1 MRIAALSDIHGNL
14 QALDAVLADLNHR
27 SVDVTVNLGDLLS
40 GGLQP
45 RETAERLIPL
55 GLPTVRGNHER
66 QLLSTSPDQMGTS
79 DRLAYQMMLPHHVT
93 WFESLP
99 LTLKLAAGVT
109 LCHGSPTDDLTY
121 LLDTVEEAGAR
132 PATEAEVLRRLGEE
146 TGWALMLCGHT
157 HLPRAMRLSSGT
169 LIVNPG
175 SVGWPAYQDDEPFP
189 HVMEAGTPHARYATV
204 DDETGRWE
212 ATFHRVEYDWETSA
226 HIAENNGRPDV
237 ARALLTGR
245 V

>member
-1 MRIAALSDIHGNL
+1 
-14 QALDAVLADLNHR
+14 
-27 SVDVTVNLGDLLS
+27 
-40 GGLQP
+40 
-45 RETAERLIPL
+45 
-55 GLPTVRGNHER
+55 
-66 QLLSTSPDQMGTS
+66 MGAS

-99 LTLKLAAGVT
+99 LTLEIAAGVT
-109 LCHGSPTDDLTY
+109 LFHGLPTDDLTY
-121 LLDTVEEAGAR
+121 LLDTVDETGAR
-132 PATEAEVLRRLGEE
+132 PATEAEVLHKIGTE

-175 SVGWPAYQDDEPFP
+175 SVGWPAYQDDEPYP

-212 ATFHRVEYDWETSA
+212 ATFHSVGYDWVTSA
-226 HIAENNGRPDV
+226 RIAESNGRPDV